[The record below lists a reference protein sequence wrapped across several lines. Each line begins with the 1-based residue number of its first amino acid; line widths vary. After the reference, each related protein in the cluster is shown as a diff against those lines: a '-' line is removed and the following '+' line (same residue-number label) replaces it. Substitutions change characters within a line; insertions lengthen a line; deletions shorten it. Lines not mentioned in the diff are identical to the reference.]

1 MRFDW
6 AVRRLVS
13 GVVPEGG
20 ILKVVHPR
28 PGMQQR
34 GGEEKRRRRKRKGV
48 EKTYRPDGELA
59 QPRLL
64 ECRGWGGPF
73 TRYCLHSSRYYAL
86 SPPCSLTHSLTLSLS
101 LAHMPL
107 RPVGVCIQETGIICA
122 AS

>member
-34 GGEEKRRRRKRKGV
+34 GGEEKKKREKRSGENLPTRRRAGAAETAGMSGV
-48 EKTYRPDGELA
+48 GGSIHAVLP
-59 QPRLL
+59 PFIPLL
-64 ECRGWGGPF
+64 R
-73 TRYCLHSSRYYAL
+73 TL
-86 SPPCSLTHSLTLSLS
+86 SPLLAHTLSLSLS

-107 RPVGVCIQETGIICA
+107 RPVGVCIQETGIIST

>member
-1 MRFDW
+1 MRFDR

-34 GGEEKRRRRKRKGV
+34 GGEEKKKREKRSGENLPTRRRAGAAETAGMSGV
-48 EKTYRPDGELA
+48 GGSIHAVLP
-59 QPRLL
+59 PFIPLL
-64 ECRGWGGPF
+64 R
-73 TRYCLHSSRYYAL
+73 TL
-86 SPPCSLTHSLTLSLS
+86 SPLLAHTHTLS

-107 RPVGVCIQETGIICA
+107 RPVGVCIQETGIICTA
-122 AS
+122 C